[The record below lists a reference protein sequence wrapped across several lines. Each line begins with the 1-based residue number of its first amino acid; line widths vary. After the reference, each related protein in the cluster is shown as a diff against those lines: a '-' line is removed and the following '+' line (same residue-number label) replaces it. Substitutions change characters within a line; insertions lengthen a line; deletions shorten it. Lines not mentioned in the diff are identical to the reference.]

1 MVSGSASSAKLP
13 RLNSRGSGDS
23 NSRTRLRTAT
33 RWLLL
38 LPEAIAVVL
47 MTALALLLFAQV
59 VGRSALGAPL
69 LWSADIIHLLFV
81 WVSLLGA
88 AIAWKRRAHL
98 HVAIL
103 AEKLPPRWQRVLPVL
118 ASLVAATVSVI
129 LIVQGWKAT
138 QQNMRQLLPMTG
150 IAVGWLYLALPVSG
164 TLFLL
169 YSLAHLRED
178 IVRLRS
184 RSSGSDAH
192 AESPP

>member
-1 MVSGSASSAKLP
+1 M
-13 RLNSRGSGDS
+13 S
-23 NSRTRLRTAT
+23 NELKAAT
-33 RWLLL
+33 RVLML
-38 LPEAIAVVL
+38 LPEAVAVVL
-47 MTALALLLFAQV
+47 MAALAILLFAQV

-103 AEKLPPRWQRVLPVL
+103 GEKLPLRWQRMLPLL
-118 ASLVAATVSVI
+118 ASLVAAAVSII
-129 LIVQGWKAT
+129 LIVQGWMAT

-164 TLFLL
+164 SLFLL

-178 IVRLRS
+178 IQRAR
-184 RSSGSDAH
+184 RGPAETEAH
-192 AESPP
+192 SESAS